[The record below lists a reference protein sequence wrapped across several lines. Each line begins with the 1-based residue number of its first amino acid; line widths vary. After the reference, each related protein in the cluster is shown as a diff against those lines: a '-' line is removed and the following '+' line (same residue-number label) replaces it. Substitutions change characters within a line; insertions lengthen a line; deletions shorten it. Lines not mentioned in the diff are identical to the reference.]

1 MAGAAKADVK
11 LSPTD
16 SLTPKSFSEGV
27 FVRIIHNLQS
37 VLVQSHGCVLLSLL
51 LLLNSISDSE
61 WVISNTGGW

>member
-1 MAGAAKADVK
+1 MAGATKADVK
-11 LSPTD
+11 PSPTD

-37 VLVQSHGCVLLSLL
+37 ILVQSHGCVLLSL